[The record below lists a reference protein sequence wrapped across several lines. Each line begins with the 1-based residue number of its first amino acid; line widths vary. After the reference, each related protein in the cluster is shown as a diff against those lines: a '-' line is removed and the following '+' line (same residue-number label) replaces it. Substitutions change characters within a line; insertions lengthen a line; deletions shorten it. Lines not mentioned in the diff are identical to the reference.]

1 MSVELA
7 WRRKKAIRFL
17 RDELDDANRF
27 VDFGMVVRVVEAD
40 PNGKKIIAGKPP
52 LRVVAIHR
60 FGGMVD
66 TKMSPPQFV
75 GPSVKPLVVTLS
87 RKQWQLVEHGDD
99 MPLRIMAYG
108 SMGAGKT
115 TMLVAWVTLRMIEF
129 TGTHEAVIGVTAPTA
144 RRMGQVKRMLG
155 GSKMKGGGLWPKAWF
170 TWSYEEE
177 MLYCANGVNIEFRST
192 HQSSHAEGSP
202 IQGQNWV
209 ASASDELQD
218 SLNVESD
225 IEARGRSAPDGKY
238 RRFNTVTAKDSPDW
252 RNFRAR
258 CATSE
263 FWGIYTLLGPDSP
276 FIAAAYWDQL
286 KANMTRR
293 DYERKVLCRDIASD
307 QRIYTGW
314 ARELN
319 VRPALIPGT
328 YRDVTI
334 DQLRRLGGTVPYA
347 YLIGHD
353 PGEATDASVI
363 MKAVIPQGRRDYE
376 WTVVGEITSRNCTDR
391 EHAIKVLRW
400 LQERSVCIKGS
411 DGELV
416 SNGAVALTDPQTD
429 PDTIRIWRSI
439 GISMRPAVYKPGTN
453 QPSRIMK
460 EARIDL
466 VNTLVC
472 DANDFRRL
480 YVQADDK
487 GEPLAPMLV
496 KSFEMSERN
505 ADGKAEHE
513 RKDENDLSHWAAA
526 IGYGLYALERPRV
539 KQHMFLVK

>member
-1 MSVELA
+1 MGAEVA
-7 WRRKKAIRFL
+7 WRRKRAVRFL
-17 RDELDDANRF
+17 KSELDSDGRF

-40 PNGKKIIAGKPP
+40 PGGQSLIAGKPP
-52 LRVVAIHR
+52 LRVVATHR
-60 FGGMVD
+60 FGGIVD
-66 TKMSPPQFV
+66 TKITPPQFI

-87 RKQWQLVEHGDD
+87 TRQWKLVEHGDD

-129 TGTHEAVIGVTAPTA
+129 TGTHESVIGVTAPTA
-144 RRMGQVKRMLG
+144 RRMGQVKRMIG
-155 GSKMKGGGLWPKAWF
+155 GSKMKGGGLWPRAWF
-170 TWSYEEE
+170 KWSYEEE
-177 MLYCANGVNIEFRST
+177 MLYCANGVGVEFRST

-218 SLNVESD
+218 SLGVESD
-225 IEARGRSAPDGKY
+225 IEARGRSAPDGRYK
-238 RRFNTVTAKDSPDW
+238 RFNTVTAKDSPDW
-252 RNFRAR
+252 RNFRSR

-263 FWGIYTLLGPDSP
+263 YWGIYTLLGPDSP
-276 FIAAAYWDQL
+276 FVAQAYWTQL
-286 KANMTRR
+286 KANMTPRN
-293 DYERKVLCRDIASD
+293 YQRKVLCQDIASD
-307 QRIYTGW
+307 DRVYTGW

-319 VRPALIPGT
+319 MRPPPIPGA

-334 DQLRRLGGTVPYA
+334 DQLRRLGGLVPYA

-353 PGEATDASVI
+353 PGLATDASVI
-363 MKAVIPQGRRDYE
+363 FQCLIFPGEKDYK
-376 WTVVGEITSRNCTDR
+376 WVAVGEITSRNCTDR

-400 LQERSVCIKGS
+400 LQERSVCIKDS
-411 DGELV
+411 DGRIV
-416 SNGAVALTDPQTD
+416 GNGAVALTDPQTD
-429 PDTIRIWRSI
+429 PDTIKIWRSL
-439 GISMRPAVYKPGTN
+439 GISMRPAIYKPNTN
-453 QPSRIMK
+453 KPALIMK

-480 YVQADDK
+480 YEQTDSV
-487 GEPLAPMLV
+487 GEPCAPMLV
-496 KSFEMSERN
+496 KSFEMLERN

-513 RKDENDLSHWAAA
+513 RKDENDLSHWTAAA
-526 IGYGLYALERPRV
+526 GYGLYALERPRI